1 MIEDLF
7 LIRQRKF
14 EDYPAVIEALDI
26 VEEEDQIT
34 HDELSL
40 DAQYDDEVR
49 AMFLLTFCSLDFQDL
64 QKALNLFHFDLEY
77 KQHEEEY
84 DSIRKEILGDSES
97 SSESS
102 DSDSDS
108 SDSSSDSEKAK
119 PGSAGMLSPS

>member
-1 MIEDLF
+1 M
-7 LIRQRKF
+7 
-14 EDYPAVIEALDI
+14 
-26 VEEEDQIT
+26 EEEDQIT